1 MSTLVSPTGYPAQ
14 PAKRRGVTFGLVLII
29 IGAIILLK
37 SLGAIAPFDVDLSFP
52 VIMIAVGVI
61 VGMRSRFRS
70 PAWIILV
77 LIGVANAIPEF
88 RIGRM
93 ESDELAVAIAFI
105 LIGAYVMRRRR
116 WQQNTEGTPMPWQNW
131 QPGSPSY
138 GSASSHISGESTTFN
153 DDKAR
158 ASSSA
163 SALEPPYMINAFAL
177 FAGRKEM
184 ITSKNFQG
192 GRVSAI
198 FGGTTLNLMNAD
210 SSASHIVLDVTA
222 ALGGVEIT
230 IPSHWELVNEVDAIF
245 GGVEDARMMRTAP
258 TESSK
263 TLVIRG
269 FCLMGGVEIK
279 SY

>member
-1 MSTLVSPTGYPAQ
+1 MTTNPTSAAISQDMP
-14 PAKRRGVTFGLVLII
+14 KRRGVTFGIVLIV
-29 IGAIILLK
+29 IGALILLK
-37 SLGAIAPFDVDLSFP
+37 SLGGISFFDVDMSFP
-52 VIMIAVGVI
+52 IVMLIIGVI
-61 VGMRSRFRS
+61 VGLRSRFRN
-70 PAWIILV
+70 PAWIFLV
-77 LIGVANAIPEF
+77 LVGLANAIPEF

-93 ESDELAVAIAFI
+93 ESDEVAVALGFI
-105 LIGAYVMRRRR
+105 LLGAYVMRRRR
-116 WQQNTEGTPMPWQNW
+116 WQQGGSGGPGWQT
-131 QPGSPSY
+131 QTSY
-138 GSASSHISGESTTFN
+138 GSETTYGSVHNSTGSAAYSAAGTRTGAASEAPFS
-153 DDKAR
+153 
-158 ASSSA
+158 
-163 SALEPPYMINAFAL
+163 INAFAL

-192 GRVSAI
+192 GRVTAI
-198 FGGTTLNLMNAD
+198 FGGTQLNLMNAD
-210 SSASHIVLDVTA
+210 STASHIVLDVTA

-245 GGVEDARMMRTAP
+245 GGVDDARMMRTAP